1 MFTPSKFLLFLQNA
15 RLLQKSFDITPLLY
29 GSLGLEYLTGEDLN
43 SDDIDILIY
52 EKYLTDRWDE
62 FRATLEKEG
71 YVLVDEHEH
80 TFCKDGICYSYASIE
95 ELYSFAGIPLTKIGV
110 KTEEDVKFRL
120 LTLEQ
125 YQTVYRASS
134 KDGYRVKVRN
144 KKDKEK
150 LKFIYKQIV
159 KEQKKENPHPVL
171 NALAEA
177 GIELLLI
184 LGAVAIGLLVIWI
197 LPEHVDMPIEI
208 AIMIGGFILAAI
220 IGVFLLV
227 DYFVRLKKKDKK

>member
-1 MFTPSKFLLFLQNA
+1 MPTPTKFPLFLENA
-15 RLLQKSFDITPLLY
+15 RLLQNSFDITPLLY

-62 FRATLEKEG
+62 FKTALEKEG
-71 YVLVDEHEH
+71 YVLADEHEH
-80 TFCKDGICYSYASIE
+80 TFCKDGVCYSYASIE

-159 KEQKKENPHPVL
+159 KEQKKENPHPAL
-171 NALAEA
+171 NALAEG
-177 GIELLLI
+177 GIELLLFI
-184 LGAVAIGLLVIWI
+184 GALAIGLLVMWI
-197 LPEHVDMPIEI
+197 LPEYVDMPIDI
-208 AIMIGGFILAAI
+208 AIIIGGFILAAI

-227 DYFVRLKKKDKK
+227 DYFIRLKKKDKK

>member
-1 MFTPSKFLLFLQNA
+1 MPTPTKFPLFLENA
-15 RLLQKSFDITPLLY
+15 RLLQNSFDITPLLY

-62 FRATLEKEG
+62 FKTALEKEG
-71 YVLVDEHEH
+71 YVLADEHEH
-80 TFCKDGICYSYASIE
+80 TFCKDGVCYSYASIE
-95 ELYSFAGIPLTKIGV
+95 ELYSFAGIPLTNIGV

-159 KEQKKENPHPVL
+159 KEQKKENPHPAL
-171 NALAEA
+171 NALAEG
-177 GIELLLI
+177 GIELLLFI
-184 LGAVAIGLLVIWI
+184 GALAIGLLVMWI
-197 LPEHVDMPIEI
+197 LPEYVDMPIDI
-208 AIMIGGFILAAI
+208 AIIIGGFILAAI

-227 DYFVRLKKKDKK
+227 DYFIRLKKKDKK

>member
-1 MFTPSKFLLFLQNA
+1 MPTSSKLPLFFQNA

-52 EKYLTDRWDE
+52 EKYLTDQWDE

-71 YVLVDEHEH
+71 YVLTGEHEH
-80 TFCKDGICYSYASIE
+80 TFCKDGVCYSYASIE
-95 ELYSFAGIPLTKIGV
+95 ELYSFVGIPLTNIGV

-134 KDGYRVKVRN
+134 RDGYRVKVRN

-150 LKFIYKQIV
+150 IKFIEEK
-159 KEQKKENPHPVL
+159 
-171 NALAEA
+171 
-177 GIELLLI
+177 
-184 LGAVAIGLLVIWI
+184 
-197 LPEHVDMPIEI
+197 
-208 AIMIGGFILAAI
+208 
-220 IGVFLLV
+220 
-227 DYFVRLKKKDKK
+227 LKGKH